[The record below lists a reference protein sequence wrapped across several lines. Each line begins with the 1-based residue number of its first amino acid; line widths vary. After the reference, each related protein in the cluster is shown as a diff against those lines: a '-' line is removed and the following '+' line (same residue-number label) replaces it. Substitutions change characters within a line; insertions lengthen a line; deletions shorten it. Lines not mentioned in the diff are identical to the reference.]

1 MLPDNTYSTIP
12 IPGLWTVPDDRVTT
26 PIVDYERGG
35 IALNNTSQGLRAKN
49 WKAWLDDQ
57 KVMVQGEGDAFSTQL
72 FEENQITE
80 LALAFDQNMRW
91 SIGYVAA
98 GILKLR
104 WYDSNVNA
112 YVISTFA
119 EARNP
124 KMALDDKRPLADQT
138 SDIIFAYIR
147 GNSLY
152 YRQQRDRFT
161 IERLLKDELFPGTKL
176 KNIGLNKNLRMQFEL
191 V

>member
-1 MLPDNTYSTIP
+1 MLPNNVASSVP

-35 IALNNTSQGLRAKN
+35 IALNDTSQGLRVKN
-49 WKAWLDDQ
+49 WKAWLDDK
-57 KVMVQGEGDAFSTQL
+57 KVMVQGEGDAFSTEL

-98 GILKLR
+98 GVLKLR

-112 YVISTFA
+112 RVVTVFT

-138 SDIIFAYIR
+138 SDMILAYIR
-147 GNSLY
+147 GNELY

-161 IERLLKDELFPGTKL
+161 VERMLKDELFPGTRL
-176 KNIGLNKNLRMQFEL
+176 KNIGLSRALRMQFEL